1 MTVRTATLTGVQKS
15 FRPVLRL
22 WGLRLLLDL
31 DGHRY
36 VMDQHRVTDS
46 FTLAML
52 GMDDVVDMSDANL
65 KDRLDA
71 LWRQRKTMKLMAPRI
86 PRTSILGKNIA
97 WLAKTLSLNVLEGD
111 IIGFL
116 ALAQQNMGLERLL
129 EKFGALRTS
138 EVHMVLAT
146 VLGHPTEE
154 IARALHHAAR
164 LIRSNL
170 VWTQGADK
178 WSWSLKLGLLAGIGD
193 LLALEHADPFDMF
206 ASNFRRCPSGP
217 LDLANYPHLEQ
228 DLRVL
233 EPYLRQA
240 LLKGH
245 HGVNVLL
252 YGPPGTGKT
261 ELAKALARAIG
272 APLFEVAS
280 EDRNGNVIKG
290 EARFGAFQLAQGVL
304 GGDPRPVLL
313 FDEVEDV
320 FQADEDGLG
329 LSRRRRSGRK
339 AWVNNMLSQNAIPAI
354 WVTNVVA
361 AIDPAYLRRFDY
373 VLEVGVP
380 PRSVRANILEQYT
393 KNFRVSPGWQTKV
406 ATQECLT
413 PAAIERAAKVTRV
426 AISVQPDL
434 QAEGVMSQLLNNGLA
449 LLGEAR
455 MPSAQ
460 SHGEPPYRH
469 DLVNA
474 DSDLG
479 AVALG
484 LKGSGV
490 GRLCLYGPPGTG
502 KTAWGRHL
510 AQVLDRPLH
519 VHRGSDLL
527 SPYVGETEAKM
538 ARMFRMAEAEG
549 ALLLLDEADSFFP
562 GQDDDGHEGLGGQP
576 SKRDADPDGVLQGD
590 LRRLDQP
597 HGSYRRRHPAALRP
611 EDPLLL
617 HDPRPNHGHAR
628 ELPGRPGAPP
638 RQQGRDGHPGHQ
650 QPDPGRLR
658 GSYAPIPPGAR
669 DHRQRV
675 RSPACQGVLPEGW
688 TRTPHHRLQG
698 GLCRCM
704 TSSAPGAREPP
715 SPSHKGDGLI
725 S

>member
-1 MTVRTATLTGVQKS
+1 MTIRTATLTGVQKS

-22 WGLRLLLDL
+22 WALRLLLDL
-31 DGHRY
+31 DGFRY
-36 VMDQHRVTDS
+36 VMDQNRITDS
-46 FTLAML
+46 FSLSML
-52 GMDDVVDMSDANL
+52 GMDDVLDMGDASL

-71 LWRQRKTMKLMAPRI
+71 LWRQRKTMMAMAPRV
-86 PRTSILGKNIA
+86 PRTSTLGKNIA
-97 WLAKTLSLNVLEGD
+97 WLAKTLSLTAVESD
-111 IIGFL
+111 IVSFL
-116 ALAQQNMGLERLL
+116 ALAQQNVGLERLL

-154 IARALHHAAR
+154 IATALHHAAR
-164 LIRSNL
+164 LTRSNL
-170 VWTQGADK
+170 VWIQGADK

-206 ASNFRRCPSGP
+206 ASNFRRPSSGH
-217 LDLANYPHLEQ
+217 LDLAGYPHLEQ

-233 EPYLRQA
+233 TPYLRQS

-245 HGVNVLL
+245 SGVNILF

-261 ELAKALARAIG
+261 ELAKALAKAVG

-280 EDRNGNVIKG
+280 EDRNGNPIKG

-320 FQADEDGLG
+320 FQAEEDGLG
-329 LSRRRRSGRK
+329 LSRTRRSGRK
-339 AWVNNMLSQNAIPAI
+339 AWVNHLLSQNAIPAI

-393 KNFRVSPGWQTKV
+393 NDFQVTPGWQTKV
-406 ATQECLT
+406 ADQECLT

-426 AISVQPDL
+426 VISDQPEL
-434 QAEGVMSQLLNNGLA
+434 HAEGVMSQLLNNGLA

-460 SHGEPPYRH
+460 NQSEPPYRH

-474 DSDLG
+474 DLDLG

-484 LKGSGV
+484 LKGSGA

-519 VHRGSDLL
+519 IHRGSDLL
-527 SPYVGETEAKM
+527 SAYVGETEAKM

-549 ALLLLDEADSFFP
+549 ALLLLDEADSFF
-562 GQDDDGHEGLGGQP
+562 
-576 SKRDADPDGVLQGD
+576 RDRTTTDMRGWEVTQVNEMLTQTESYRGIFVASTNLMDRIDAATLRRFDLKIRFGFMTPDQTVAMLTNCLGVLGLHRDSKAEMDIQSLRNLTPGD
-590 LRRLDQP
+590 YANVMRQSRLEP
-597 HGSYRRRHPAALRP
+597 VTT
-611 EDPLLL
+611 
-617 HDPRPNHGHAR
+617 AR
-628 ELPGRPGAPP
+628 EFVVRLSRECSLKSGPP
-638 RQQGRDGHPGHQ
+638 RR
-650 QPDPGRLR
+650 
-658 GSYAPIPPGAR
+658 PIGFGG
-669 DHRQRV
+669 DHAV
-675 RSPACQGVLPEGW
+675 A
-688 TRTPHHRLQG
+688 
-698 GLCRCM
+698 
-704 TSSAPGAREPP
+704 
-715 SPSHKGDGLI
+715 
-725 S
+725 